1 MAKSFHRLVQS
12 DLGIVLQYYET
23 VGGKRLAD
31 RFFDEITALVEAIEQ
46 RPGSFHPVAKDLRR
60 ANMSNFPY
68 HLLFRDRLEAVRI
81 LVLRHHR
88 RHPGFGAKRE

>member
-1 MAKSFHRLVQS
+1 MAKSFNRLVQS

-23 VGGKRLAD
+23 VGGRSLAD
-31 RFFDEITALVEAIEQ
+31 RFFDEVTALVAAIEQ
-46 RPGSFHPVAKDLRR
+46 RPSSFHPASDGLRR

-68 HLLFRDRLEAVRI
+68 HFLFRERVGSVRI

-88 RHPGFGAKRE
+88 RHQKFGTKRK

>member
-1 MAKSFHRLVQS
+1 MAKSFNRLVQS

-31 RFFDEITALVEAIEQ
+31 RFFDEITALVSAIEE
-46 RPGSFHPVAKDLRR
+46 RPGSFHPVARGLRR

-68 HLLFRDRLEAVRI
+68 HFLFRERVGSVRI

-88 RHPGFGAKRE
+88 RHPNFGTKRE